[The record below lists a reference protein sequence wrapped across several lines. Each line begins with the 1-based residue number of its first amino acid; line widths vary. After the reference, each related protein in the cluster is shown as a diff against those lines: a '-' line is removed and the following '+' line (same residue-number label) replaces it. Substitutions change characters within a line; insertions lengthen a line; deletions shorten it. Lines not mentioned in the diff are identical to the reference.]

1 MGSSRYITGI
11 YNYCDYWC
19 ARCPFTR
26 RCRNFAM
33 GPELTRLAKGEVP
46 EDHDATN
53 RGFWDQLAERVRNK
67 TVESRLAPSW
77 DDAGR
82 GDSEWDDL
90 QPDPAYEERERSLEE
105 SMAKHPLVVGSQE
118 YMLRVGRWLKAAVGD
133 LKAFAQELLESAGDA
148 FDNADHEEQ
157 AREMG
162 DLIDVVA
169 WYHTLV
175 RAKLARAV
183 RSLLE
188 SGDKDVPEVLV
199 ESRSYDANGSAKLS
213 LVSIERSIAAWLRLR
228 ELLPA
233 QEGEIL
239 SLLAI
244 LGRLRKRLHADFPG
258 AAGFRRPGFEGGS
271 MFDEEE

>member
-1 MGSSRYITGI
+1 MGSSRFITGI

-33 GPELTRLAKGEVP
+33 EPELTRRAKGEAP
-46 EDHDATN
+46 EDLDATN
-53 RGFWDQLAERVRNK
+53 RGFWDKLAEQVRNK
-67 TVESRLAPSW
+67 SVESRLAPPW
-77 DDAGR
+77 DDADW
-82 GDSEWDDL
+82 GDADWDEL
-90 QPDPAYEERERSLEE
+90 EPDPEYEARERSLEE
-105 SMAKHPLVVGSQE
+105 ALAKHPLVVWSQE
-118 YMLRVGRWLKAAVGD
+118 YMLRVGRWLKAAEKD
-133 LKAFAQELLESAGDA
+133 LKAFAQELLESAGDSFA
-148 FDNADHEEQ
+148 TEDYAER

-175 RAKLARAV
+175 RAKLTRAV
-183 RSLLE
+183 RSQLE
-188 SGDKDVPEVLV
+188 SGDEGVPDVLV
-199 ESRSYDANGSAKLS
+199 ESRTYDANGSAKLS

-228 ELLPA
+228 EMLLS

-239 SLLAI
+239 SLLA
-244 LGRLRKRLHADFPG
+244 LLSRLRKRLHADFPG
-258 AAGFRRPGFEGGS
+258 AAAFRRPGFEGGS